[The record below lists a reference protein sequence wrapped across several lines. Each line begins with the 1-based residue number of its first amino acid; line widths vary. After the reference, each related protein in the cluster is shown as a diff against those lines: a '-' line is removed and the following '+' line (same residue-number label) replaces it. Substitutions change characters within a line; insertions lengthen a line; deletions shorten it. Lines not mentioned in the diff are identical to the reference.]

1 MYVIYIMS
9 DRVMINK
16 REKKEEKKEEKK
28 KKKNIMRKHIY
39 TQQISY

>member
-1 MYVIYIMS
+1 
-9 DRVMINK
+9 MINK